1 MLTVKIL
8 FRHVC
13 FFFWVHTAETR
24 STWHTEKWLA
34 PSLLPPAVEWKHG
47 VLVGGVSV
55 RFLKSRVSDESWMIL
70 FYSWMSAAFLSVG
83 SGLVSV
89 LFLTTPSVVC
99 VCVCA
104 RWGAKKGGGG
114 GAFRAR
120 KPTATFM
127 TARVASGVSHIKKS
141 KAKKQQRSKLY
152 TVVVTA
158 VWVLRMEK
166 GYER

>member
-1 MLTVKIL
+1 MLTIKIL
-8 FRHVC
+8 FRHVF

-24 STWHTEKWLA
+24 STWHTEKLLA
-34 PSLLPPAVEWKHG
+34 PSLLPPAVGWKHG

-99 VCVCA
+99 VCVCVQDGGQ
-104 RWGAKKGGGG
+104 RKGKGVGRSERG
-114 GAFRAR
+114 SQQPRSWPRALQAELVTLR
-120 KPTATFM
+120 
-127 TARVASGVSHIKKS
+127 
-141 KAKKQQRSKLY
+141 KAKLKNNREANCILWLWLLY
-152 TVVVTA
+152 
-158 VWVLRMEK
+158 
-166 GYER
+166 GC

>member
-1 MLTVKIL
+1 MSPGWFSFI
-8 FRHVC
+8 
-13 FFFWVHTAETR
+13 
-24 STWHTEKWLA
+24 
-34 PSLLPPAVEWKHG
+34 G
-47 VLVGGVSV
+47 DVGGLFV
-55 RFLKSRVSDESWMIL
+55 RRLRAGLRPVSDHTL
-70 FYSWMSAAFLSVG
+70 CRL
-83 SGLVSV
+83 
-89 LFLTTPSVVC
+89 C

-104 RWGAKKGGGG
+104 RWGAKKGEGG